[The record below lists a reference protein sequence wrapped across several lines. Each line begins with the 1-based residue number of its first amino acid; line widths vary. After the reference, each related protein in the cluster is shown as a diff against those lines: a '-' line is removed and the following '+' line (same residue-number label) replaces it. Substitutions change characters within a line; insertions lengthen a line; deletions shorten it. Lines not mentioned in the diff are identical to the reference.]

1 MFDDEAERPRV
12 VHVFNTLNSGGLQR
26 VVIALATWARQESQV
41 ESVLVSAGGPLEKEV
56 ASSALDWRRK
66 HSRVGPLSEIVQ
78 LRRILREF
86 RPHVIHAHQR
96 HDALISHIASAGL
109 GISVVEHAHNTLP
122 DTRLRFLSFRSKR
135 IFAVSEDV
143 KRMVVQTFR
152 RDPERVTVVGG
163 VPFNSSDT
171 PVIERVAPALD
182 EPRLILGIGRL
193 EEQKDPERFVRAI
206 AEASKLANVAG
217 RWLGAGSLDETCKK
231 LASDLGSPVEF
242 VGESRDVVGELD
254 RAHGLLITSRWEGL
268 GLVIL
273 EAFARRRPVVGIAL
287 GGMGELL
294 GGGRGTIVDATAT
307 DRELASALLSGTEF
321 DLSTEKKTSLAL
333 DYVEKRAS
341 PEAVYGPIVREY
353 FDAVR
358 KL

>member
-1 MFDDEAERPRV
+1 
-12 VHVFNTLNSGGLQR
+12 
-26 VVIALATWARQESQV
+26 
-41 ESVLVSAGGPLEKEV
+41 
-56 ASSALDWRRK
+56 
-66 HSRVGPLSEIVQ
+66 
-78 LRRILREF
+78 
-86 RPHVIHAHQR
+86 
-96 HDALISHIASAGL
+96 
-109 GISVVEHAHNTLP
+109 
-122 DTRLRFLSFRSKR
+122 
-135 IFAVSEDV
+135 
-143 KRMVVQTFR
+143 MVVQTFR